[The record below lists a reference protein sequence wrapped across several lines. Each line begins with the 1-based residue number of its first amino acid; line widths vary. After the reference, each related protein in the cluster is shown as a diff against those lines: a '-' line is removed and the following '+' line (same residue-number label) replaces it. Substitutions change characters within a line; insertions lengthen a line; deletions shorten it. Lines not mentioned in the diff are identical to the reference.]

1 MSSSLH
7 LLNVGQNKILNT
19 AWTPGQQQQVGD
31 IQSRL
36 QLQLNRHRTLL
47 FPLFLVSLFQVK
59 GEDYTAKDMWEK
71 LKQDG
76 CFTKEN
82 WTVEPSSP
90 SKEGLQLVLLLQLK
104 F

>member
-1 MSSSLH
+1 MSSSLR

-47 FPLFLVSLFQVK
+47 FPLFLASLFQVK

-71 LKQDG
+71 LKQVHTHSCSIEFPD
-76 CFTKEN
+76 
-82 WTVEPSSP
+82 
-90 SKEGLQLVLLLQLK
+90 QA
-104 F
+104 